1 MSCITLPAHIE
12 LFKKGMIKQVDFCY
26 AGPQGGAVADLVKA
40 KKFPVGAIHTYNELY
55 ARYYIDLT
63 PRVALIAAAKA
74 DRKGNLFLAANT
86 EETPA
91 IVEPTAFSDGIVFA
105 QVNEIVDKLP
115 RIDIPADQ
123 VDLVVEAPY
132 PMHLQALFTR
142 DPAAITDVQV
152 LMAMVALRGI
162 YEKYEVQSLNHGV
175 GFNTAAIE
183 LLLPTYGERLG
194 LKGKICKYWMVNP
207 LPTLIPAIESGWVES
222 VFAVGGEVGMERY
235 TAARSDVFFT
245 GRDGS
250 FHSNRAMG
258 QLAGHYAIDMFI
270 GASLQIDINGNSS
283 TVSKNRI
290 TGFGGAPNMGCQP
303 TGRRHPTKAWLKAGA
318 EANPGPGSPP
328 GRKLVVQMVET
339 FQAGRVPTFVEELDA
354 SDPSIRK
361 ALHGV
366 TPVMIYGDDVTH
378 IVTEEGIANLAACR
392 SVAERQAA
400 IRAVAG
406 YTPVGLKRKKRETE
420 DLRARGIVQLP
431 EDVGVRP
438 SEASRSLLANAG
450 HQGPGPLVPTAS
462 TTRPRNSST
471 GRTRHYGKVHQG
483 FPVEAAAH
491 QDGQAVGARGCR
503 GLRQPGSPAGKR
515 RPAEGRDGVP
525 RRDLDPGL
533 QGVVARGPRRFRPPL
548 SGGGTK
554 VTINDQGAPP
564 VLVNLRLRQAYDHL
578 TKGDK

>member
-1 MSCITLPAHIE
+1 MITAKTAKRRQNKAERIARVGKLARGKFVAPAKVPEILRRIIEPGDILCLEGDNQKQADFLANQLATLEKKDLRDIHLVMSCITLPAHIE

-123 VDLVVEAPY
+123 VDFVVQAPY

-207 LPTLIPAIESGWVES
+207 LPTMIPAIESGWVES

-354 SDPSIRK
+354 QDRSIRK

-366 TPVMIYGDDVTH
+366 APVMIYGDDVTH
-378 IVTEEGIANLAACR
+378 VVTEEGIANLAACR
-392 SVAERQAA
+392 SIAERQAA

-420 DLRARGIVQLP
+420 ELRRRGIVQLP
-431 EDVGVRP
+431 EDVGVAPR
-438 SEASRSLLANAG
+438 EASRALLAAQDIKG
-450 HQGPGPLVPTAS
+450 LV
-462 TTRPRNSST
+462 
-471 GRTRHYGKVHQG
+471 KW
-483 FPVEAAAH
+483 
-491 QDGQAVGARGCR
+491 
-503 GLRQPGSPAGKR
+503 
-515 RPAEGRDGVP
+515 
-525 RRDLDPGL
+525 
-533 QGVVARGPRRFRPPL
+533 
-548 SGGGTK
+548 SGGLY
-554 VTINDQGAPP
+554 DPP
-564 VLVNLRLRQAYDHL
+564 PQFVDW
-578 TKGDK
+578 

>member
-1 MSCITLPAHIE
+1 MQSARSALRRQNKADRMARVGKLARGKFVSPDKVQAVLRKIIEPGDRLCLEGDNQKQADFLANELAKLGPKDLKDLHVVMSCITLPAHIQ
-12 LFKKGMIKQVDFCY
+12 LFEKGLVAKVDFCY
-26 AGPQGGAVADLVKA
+26 AGPQGTAVADLVKRG
-40 KKFPVGAIHTYNELY
+40 KFPVGAIHTYNELY

-63 PRVALIAAAKA
+63 PRVALIAAAQA

-123 VDLVVEAPY
+123 VDLVVQAPY

-207 LPTLIPAIESGWVES
+207 LPTMIPAIESGWVES

-303 TGRRHPTKAWLKAGA
+303 TGRRHPTTAWLKAGA
-318 EANPGPGSPP
+318 EAQPGPGSPP

-354 SDPSIRK
+354 QDRSIRK

-366 TPVMIYGDDVTH
+366 APVMIYGDDVTH

-392 SVAERQAA
+392 SIAERQAA

-420 DLRARGIVQLP
+420 ELRRRGIVQLP
-431 EDVGVRP
+431 EDVGVSPR
-438 SEASRSLLANAG
+438 EASRSLLAAQDIKG
-450 HQGPGPLVPTAS
+450 LVKWS
-462 TTRPRNSST
+462 N
-471 GRTRHYGKVHQG
+471 
-483 FPVEAAAH
+483 
-491 QDGQAVGARGCR
+491 
-503 GLRQPGSPAGKR
+503 GLY
-515 RPAEGRDGVP
+515 
-525 RRDLDPGL
+525 DP
-533 QGVVARGPRRFRPPL
+533 PPQF
-548 SGGGTK
+548 
-554 VTINDQGAPP
+554 VDW
-564 VLVNLRLRQAYDHL
+564 
-578 TKGDK
+578 

>member
-1 MSCITLPAHIE
+1 MNTAKTTLRRQNKAQRLERVARLARGKFVSPDKVPEVLKRIIEPGDRLCLEGDNQKQADFLANQLATLDKKDMSDIHLVMSCITLPAHIQ
-12 LFKKGMIKQVDFCY
+12 LFKKGMIRQVDFCY
-26 AGPQGGAVADLVKA
+26 AGPQGTAVADFVKA
-40 KKFPVGAIHTYNELY
+40 KMFPVGAIHTYNELY

-63 PRVALIAAAKA
+63 PRVALIAAAQA

-123 VDLVVEAPY
+123 VDLVVQAPY

-183 LLLPTYGERLG
+183 LLLPTYAERLG

-207 LPTLIPAIESGWVES
+207 LPTMIPAIEAGWVES

-235 TAARSDVFFT
+235 TAARSDIFFT

-270 GASLQIDINGNSS
+270 GASLQIDVNGNSS

-339 FQAGRVPTFVEELDA
+339 FQAGRVPTFVEQLDA
-354 SDPSIRK
+354 AEPSIRK

-392 SVAERQAA
+392 SIAERQAA

-420 DLRARGIVQLP
+420 ELRRRGIVQLP

-438 SEASRSLLANAG
+438 AEASRSLLAAQDIKG
-450 HQGPGPLVPTAS
+450 LVRWS
-462 TTRPRNSST
+462 N
-471 GRTRHYGKVHQG
+471 
-483 FPVEAAAH
+483 
-491 QDGQAVGARGCR
+491 
-503 GLRQPGSPAGKR
+503 GLY
-515 RPAEGRDGVP
+515 
-525 RRDLDPGL
+525 DP
-533 QGVVARGPRRFRPPL
+533 PPQF
-548 SGGGTK
+548 
-554 VTINDQGAPP
+554 VDW
-564 VLVNLRLRQAYDHL
+564 
-578 TKGDK
+578 

>member
-1 MSCITLPAHIE
+1 MTSANTALRCQNKVERLQRVGALARGKFISSTKTAQVLKRIIEPGDTLCLEGDNQKQADFLANQLATLDRKDVRDIHLVMSCITLPAHIE
-12 LFKKGMIKQVDFCY
+12 LFKKGMIRQVDFCF
-26 AGPQGGAVADLVKA
+26 AGPQGTAVADLIKA

-55 ARYYIDLT
+55 GRYYIDLT
-63 PRVALIAAAKA
+63 PRVALIAAAQA

-86 EETPA
+86 EETPTV
-91 IVEPTAFSDGIVFA
+91 VEPTAFSDGIVFA

-123 VDLVVEAPY
+123 VDLIVQAPY

-194 LKGKICKYWMVNP
+194 LRGRICKYWMVNP
-207 LPTLIPAIESGWVES
+207 LPTMIPAIESGWVES

-235 TAARSDVFFT
+235 TAAHSDVFFT
-245 GRDGS
+245 GRDGG

-270 GASLQIDINGNSS
+270 GASLQIDVNGNSS

-303 TGRRHPTKAWLKAGA
+303 TGRRHPTTAWLKAGR

-328 GRKLVVQMVET
+328 GRKLVVQLVET
-339 FQAGRVPTFVEELDA
+339 FQSGRVPTFVEELDA
-354 SDPSIRK
+354 QNPSIRK

-366 TPVMIYGDDVTH
+366 APVMIYGDDVTH

-392 SVAERQAA
+392 SIAERQAA

-420 DLRARGIVQLP
+420 ELRRRGVVQLP
-431 EDVGVRP
+431 EDVGVSPR
-438 SEASRSLLANAG
+438 EASRSLLAAQDIKG
-450 HQGPGPLVPTAS
+450 LVRWS
-462 TTRPRNSST
+462 N
-471 GRTRHYGKVHQG
+471 
-483 FPVEAAAH
+483 
-491 QDGQAVGARGCR
+491 
-503 GLRQPGSPAGKR
+503 GLY
-515 RPAEGRDGVP
+515 
-525 RRDLDPGL
+525 DP
-533 QGVVARGPRRFRPPL
+533 PPQF
-548 SGGGTK
+548 
-554 VTINDQGAPP
+554 VDW
-564 VLVNLRLRQAYDHL
+564 
-578 TKGDK
+578 

>member
-1 MSCITLPAHIE
+1 MSTAKTALRRQNKAQRLERVGKLVRGKFVAPDKVPQVLKRIIEPGDILCLEGDNQKQADFLANQLATLGPMDMRDIHLVMSCITLPAHIE
-12 LFKKGMIKQVDFCY
+12 LFRKGMIRQVDFCY
-26 AGPQGGAVADLVKA
+26 AGPQGTAVADLVKA

-63 PRVALIAAAKA
+63 PRVALIAAAQA

-123 VDLVVEAPY
+123 VDLVVQAPY

-207 LPTLIPAIESGWVES
+207 LPTMIPAIEAGWVES

-303 TGRRHPTKAWLKAGA
+303 TGRRHPTKAWLMAGR

-328 GRKLVVQMVET
+328 GRKLVVQMVKT

-354 SDPSIRK
+354 TEPSIRK

-420 DLRARGIVQLP
+420 ELRRRGIVQLP

-438 SEASRSLLANAG
+438 SEANRSLLAAQDIKG
-450 HQGPGPLVPTAS
+450 LVRWS
-462 TTRPRNSST
+462 N
-471 GRTRHYGKVHQG
+471 
-483 FPVEAAAH
+483 
-491 QDGQAVGARGCR
+491 
-503 GLRQPGSPAGKR
+503 GLY
-515 RPAEGRDGVP
+515 
-525 RRDLDPGL
+525 DP
-533 QGVVARGPRRFRPPL
+533 PPQF
-548 SGGGTK
+548 
-554 VTINDQGAPP
+554 VDW
-564 VLVNLRLRQAYDHL
+564 
-578 TKGDK
+578 

>member
-1 MSCITLPAHIE
+1 MQSARSALRRQNKADRMARVGKLARGKFVSSDKVQAVLRKIIEPGDRLCLEGDNQKQADFLANELAKLGPKDLKDLHVVMSCITLPAHIQ
-12 LFKKGMIKQVDFCY
+12 LFEKGLVAKVDFCY
-26 AGPQGGAVADLVKA
+26 AGPQGTAVADLVKRG
-40 KKFPVGAIHTYNELY
+40 KFPVGAIHTYNELY

-63 PRVALIAAAKA
+63 PRVALIAAAQA

-123 VDLVVEAPY
+123 VDLVVQAPY

-207 LPTLIPAIESGWVES
+207 LPTMIPAIESGWVES

-303 TGRRHPTKAWLKAGA
+303 TGRRHPTTAWLKAGA
-318 EANPGPGSPP
+318 EAQPGPGSPP

-339 FQAGRVPTFVEELDA
+339 FQAGRVPTFVEELEAQDR
-354 SDPSIRK
+354 SIRK

-366 TPVMIYGDDVTH
+366 APVMIYGDDVTH

-392 SVAERQAA
+392 SIAERQAA

-420 DLRARGIVQLP
+420 ELRRRGIVQLP
-431 EDVGVRP
+431 EDVGVSPR
-438 SEASRSLLANAG
+438 EASRSLLAAQDIKG
-450 HQGPGPLVPTAS
+450 LVKWS
-462 TTRPRNSST
+462 N
-471 GRTRHYGKVHQG
+471 
-483 FPVEAAAH
+483 
-491 QDGQAVGARGCR
+491 
-503 GLRQPGSPAGKR
+503 GLY
-515 RPAEGRDGVP
+515 
-525 RRDLDPGL
+525 DP
-533 QGVVARGPRRFRPPL
+533 PPQF
-548 SGGGTK
+548 
-554 VTINDQGAPP
+554 VDW
-564 VLVNLRLRQAYDHL
+564 
-578 TKGDK
+578 

>member
-1 MSCITLPAHIE
+1 MGTAEIAVRRRNKSERLGRVGRLAQGKFVSSKNVPDLLKRIIEPGDILCLEGDNQKQADFLANQLASLDRKDLHDIHLVMSCITLPAHIQ
-12 LFKKGMIKQVDFCY
+12 LFKKGMIRQVDFCY
-26 AGPQGGAVADLVKA
+26 AGPQGTAVADLVKA

-123 VDLVVEAPY
+123 VDFVVEAPY

-142 DPAAITDVQV
+142 DPAAITDVQI

-207 LPTLIPAIESGWVES
+207 LPTMIPAIESGWIER
-222 VFAVGGEVGMERY
+222 VFSVGGEVGMERY
-235 TAARSDVFFT
+235 TAARSDVFST

-258 QLAGHYAIDMFI
+258 QLAGHYAVDMFI
-270 GASLQIDINGNSS
+270 GASLQIDVN
-283 TVSKNRI
+283 
-290 TGFGGAPNMGCQP
+290 
-303 TGRRHPTKAWLKAGA
+303 L
-318 EANPGPGSPP
+318 P
-328 GRKLVVQMVET
+328 GRKLVVQLVET

-354 SDPSIRK
+354 QDPSIKK

-366 TPVMIYGDDVTH
+366 APVMIYGDDVTH
-378 IVTEEGIANLAACR
+378 IVTEEGIANVGACR
-392 SVAERQAA
+392 SIAERQAA

-420 DLRARGIVQLP
+420 ELRRRGIVQLP

-438 SEASRSLLANAG
+438 SEATRSLLATQDIKG
-450 HQGPGPLVPTAS
+450 LVRWSQGLYDP
-462 TTRPRNSST
+462 
-471 GRTRHYGKVHQG
+471 
-483 FPVEAAAH
+483 
-491 QDGQAVGARGCR
+491 
-503 GLRQPGSPAGKR
+503 PAQFV
-515 RPAEGRDGVP
+515 DW
-525 RRDLDPGL
+525 
-533 QGVVARGPRRFRPPL
+533 
-548 SGGGTK
+548 
-554 VTINDQGAPP
+554 
-564 VLVNLRLRQAYDHL
+564 
-578 TKGDK
+578 